1 MSKLEGFC
9 WLWRATEGER
19 EGYGWDGA
27 RRPCRPLSLM
37 IRIVHAESE
46 ADQGKGGKGH
56 EMKAEGP
63 LLHYDL
69 PFEPRPIKATVK
81 GL

>member
-1 MSKLEGFC
+1 MALAC
-9 WLWRATEGER
+9 NGER

-37 IRIVHAESE
+37 IRIVHAEAE
-46 ADQGKGGKGH
+46 ADREREGRD
-56 EMKAEGP
+56 MKAEGP